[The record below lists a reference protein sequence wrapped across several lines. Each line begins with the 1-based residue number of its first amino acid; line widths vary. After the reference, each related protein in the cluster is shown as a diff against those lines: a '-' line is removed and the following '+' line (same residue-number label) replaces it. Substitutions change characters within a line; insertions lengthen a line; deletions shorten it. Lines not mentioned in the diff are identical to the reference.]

1 MMVPKLDAMVKGR
14 LNQQRQNS
22 MSTQPVP
29 DPDDPTLQLE
39 QEEKYHAIYDAMFSG
54 RPSLR

>member
-1 MMVPKLDAMVKGR
+1 MMVPKLDATVKER

-29 DPDDPTLQLE
+29 DADDPTL
-39 QEEKYHAIYDAMFSG
+39 
-54 RPSLR
+54 